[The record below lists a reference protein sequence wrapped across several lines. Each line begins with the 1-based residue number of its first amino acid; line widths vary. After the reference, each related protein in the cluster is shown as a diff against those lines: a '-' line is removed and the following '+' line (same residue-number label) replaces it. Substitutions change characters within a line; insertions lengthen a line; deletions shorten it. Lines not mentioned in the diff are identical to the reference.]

1 MCKSKGGSRYCG
13 LRHHYQGRGGG
24 AALEIE
30 KATDLNNEK
39 EARIGEKCH

>member
-1 MCKSKGGSRYCG
+1 MDYDNITKG
-13 LRHHYQGRGGG
+13 GGG